1 MIFIIY
7 LISLLA
13 CSLFFYYR
21 ISLLENAYTS
31 VQNTMDVKLKLEQ
44 TISNL
49 RDAESEQR
57 GYLITRDSL
66 FMEHYDSAYARVFRR
81 ISEIEILCVD
91 DPAQTE
97 NTRILKE
104 LAQKRFATLAS
115 TMNSQE
121 YYTGTALQQREYLIM
136 GKQVMDAV
144 REKVD
149 TMRKIQNRLLVIR
162 KEKQDSAIELTPLY
176 ALGVILFSI
185 GVMIA
190 CYVIIQRS
198 NTSQVNLT

>member
-7 LISLLA
+7 LVSLLA

-21 ISLLENAYTS
+21 ISILEDAYTK
-31 VQNTMDVKLKLEQ
+31 VQNTMDIKLKLEQ

-57 GYLITRDSL
+57 GFLITKDSL
-66 FMEHYDSAYARVFRR
+66 FLEHYDSAYVRVFRK
-81 ISEIEILCVD
+81 ISEIEALCVN
-91 DPAQTE
+91 DPEQSN
-97 NTRILKE
+97 NTKILRD
-104 LAQKRFATLAS
+104 LVTKRFAVLVS
-115 TMNSQE
+115 TMNASD
-121 YYTGTALQQREYLIM
+121 YYTGGVSEKRAYLVM
-136 GKQVMDAV
+136 GKQLMDAV

-162 KEKQDSAIELTPLY
+162 KEKQDDAIELTPIY
-176 ALGVILFSI
+176 ALGVVLFSI

-190 CYVIIQRS
+190 CYVVIQRFDAS
-198 NTSQVNLT
+198 HVNFT